1 MVYTGDT
8 LIYGVQLDFYKAKK
22 YIEKYNIN
30 NSSELDNTVNNDELS
45 DSDGSNYSNDLNS
58 YYDCEKIMDD
68 FNLSIKL
75 LKPPCCFFDYNDEE
89 FSKVYIGVELCINN
103 IVSRSN
109 VNNFDTFEE
118 YLNFYLNNISDAQKQ
133 LEINKDKYILDFNK
147 ILPNTEFQ
155 LKFYS
160 LPNDCYSCT

>member
-1 MVYTGDT
+1 M
-8 LIYGVQLDFYKAKK
+8 L
-22 YIEKYNIN
+22 
-30 NSSELDNTVNNDELS
+30 
-45 DSDGSNYSNDLNS
+45 
-58 YYDCEKIMDD
+58 
-68 FNLSIKL
+68 
-75 LKPPCCFFDYNDEE
+75 FFDYNDKE

-147 ILPNTEFQ
+147 ILPNTEF
-155 LKFYS
+155 
-160 LPNDCYSCT
+160 